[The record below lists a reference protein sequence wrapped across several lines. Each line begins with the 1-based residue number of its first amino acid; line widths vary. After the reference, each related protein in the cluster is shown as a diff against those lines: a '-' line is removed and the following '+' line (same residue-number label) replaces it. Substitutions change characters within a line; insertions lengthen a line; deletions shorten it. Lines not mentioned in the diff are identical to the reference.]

1 MPVPLN
7 SVLSN
12 WAAVIALW
20 ALPYLTVLD
29 LLRLDGA
36 RSDALQWS
44 LLAIGVLGIGS
55 VLYLA
60 WKDTLDP
67 AWRAAHG
74 LPPRAR
80 PKAPRA
86 ERAPSGSPAQVS

>member
-7 SVLSN
+7 SLLSN

-44 LLAIGVLGIGS
+44 LLLIGVLGIGS

-60 WKDTLDP
+60 SKDTLDP

-80 PKAPRA
+80 SKTPRA
-86 ERAPSGSPAQVS
+86 EHAASGSPAQVS